1 MPMFGSR
8 KEKILR
14 KLRRNGYNE
23 QNGPDEL
30 FIMDVLR
37 NTTDL
42 AEFKEI
48 SRVLG
53 KSGGLFCVPT
63 LMAFSVEK
71 DSPKAI
77 PAFLAITEI
86 YNRVDKTELTEL
98 TNFFSPGWW
107 RLRWKGSQSKF
118 ISYVAC
124 ITELA
129 NKESKGLAE
138 NIDSMG
144 EKVLKEIDFN
154 IFPFESFHELRL
166 CTSGWDA
173 ESDVKRILDEITA
186 DTLIQSVHVQ
196 NIPSSSDTLFEEN
209 MLNMRCDYL
218 LTRLNLGIAY
228 EPLRYLL
235 KAADILNDPK
245 A

>member
-1 MPMFGSR
+1 MFGSR

-37 NTTDL
+37 NTADL
-42 AEFKEI
+42 GEFIEI

-77 PAFLAITEI
+77 PAFLAIAEI

-98 TNFFSPGWW
+98 TDFFSPGWW
-107 RLRWKGSQSKF
+107 RPRWKGSHSKF

-129 NKESKGLAE
+129 NNESIGHPD
-138 NIDSMG
+138 NFDSIG

-173 ESDVKRILDEITA
+173 KGDVKRILGEIAA
-186 DTLIQSVHVQ
+186 DTLIQSVHDQ

-218 LTRLNLGIAY
+218 LTRLNLGTPY

-235 KAADILNDPK
+235 KSAEVLNT
-245 A
+245 ANI